1 MKNVECRTAEGCA
14 FTNQP
19 QHNPQRVT
27 TPRANTPKTM
37 ALKRIRTQAEYD
49 ANYAESVKDPVG
61 FWTAHADTFEWHQ
74 KWNTAL
80 EWDFETPN
88 VKWFAGGKL
97 NITENCLDRHLKK
110 RGNKLAIIWEP
121 NDPKERFVRL
131 TYRELHEK
139 VCQYANVLKR
149 NGAKKGDRICIYMP
163 MVPELVIATLACAR
177 IGAIHSVVFCG
188 FSAQSL
194 SDRIQDAEATMV
206 LTSDGLNRGHKQI
219 PVKRVVDEALETCP
233 TVQKVIVTER
243 LGWSVNMQEGR
254 DVWLHDELQHV
265 DKHCPAEVMDAE
277 DPLFILYTSGST
289 GKPKGVVHTCGGYMV
304 YTDYSFRNVFQY
316 EESDVYWCTADV
328 GWITGHSYIIYGP
341 LLNGATTLV
350 FEGVPTFPDAG
361 RFWQVIDKHG
371 VNIFYTAPTAIRSL
385 MAAGLDHVLAY
396 SLDSLKVIGS
406 VGEPINEEA
415 WNWYKIHVG
424 KDRCPIVDT
433 WWQTET
439 GGILIS
445 TMAGVNDEKPAHAAW
460 PLPGVQPVLL
470 TPEGKEITE
479 NEVEGLL
486 CMKFPW
492 PSILRTTWGDHE
504 RCRQTY
510 FSSYKGY
517 YFTGDGAK
525 RDADGRYRI
534 IGRVDDVINVS
545 GHRFGTAEI
554 ENAIN
559 QAKGVV
565 ESAVVGYPHDIK
577 GQGIYA
583 YVVCE
588 KPIPAE
594 DAIAVE
600 NMRGEVIEAV
610 VASIGR
616 IAKPDK
622 IQFVSGLPKTRS
634 GKIMRR
640 ILRKVAENELGSLG
654 DTSTLLDPAVVEEI
668 KGGRV

>member
-1 MKNVECRTAEGCA
+1 
-14 FTNQP
+14 
-19 QHNPQRVT
+19 
-27 TPRANTPKTM
+27 M
-37 ALKRIRTQAEYD
+37 ALKRIRTKEEYD

-61 FWTAHADTFEWHQ
+61 FWTSQADNFEWHQ

-80 EWDFETPN
+80 EWDFEGPN

-110 RGNKLAIIWEP
+110 RGNKLALIWEP
-121 NDPKERFVRL
+121 NDPHERFVRL

-177 IGAIHSVVFCG
+177 IGAIHSVVFAG
-188 FSAQSL
+188 FSAQSIA
-194 SDRIQDAEATMV
+194 DRIQDAQCSMV

-233 TVQKVIVTER
+233 SVLKVIVTER
-243 LGWSVNMQEGR
+243 LGWAVNMEEGR
-254 DVWLHDELQHV
+254 DVWLHDELKLV

-289 GKPKGVVHTCGGYMV
+289 GKPKGLVHTCGGYMV
-304 YTDYSFRNVFQY
+304 YTDYTFRNVFQY
-316 EESDVYWCTADV
+316 EESDIYWCTADV

-341 LLNGATTLV
+341 LLAGATTLV

-396 SLDSLKVIGS
+396 SLDSLRVIGS

-415 WNWYKIHVG
+415 WHWYKIHVG
-424 KDRCPIVDT
+424 KDRCPVVDT

-439 GGILIS
+439 GGIMIS
-445 TMAGVNDEKPAHAAW
+445 TMAGVTDEKPSHAAW
-460 PLPGVQPVLL
+460 PMPGIQPVLL
-470 TPEGKEITE
+470 TAEGKEIPE
-479 NEVEGLL
+479 NEQEGLL
-486 CMKFPW
+486 CIKFPW
-492 PSILRTTWGDHE
+492 PGMLRTTYGDHE

-510 FSSYKGY
+510 FSSYNGY

-588 KPIPAE
+588 KPIPPDDKA
-594 DAIAVE
+594 ANE
-600 NMRGEVIEAV
+600 NMRGEILEAV
-610 VASIGR
+610 VAGIGR

-640 ILRKVAENELGSLG
+640 ILRKVAEGETSNLG
-654 DTSTLLDPAVVEEI
+654 DTSTLLDPAVVDEI
-668 KGGRV
+668 KEGKL